1 MIEVKN
7 LTKRYGATVAV
18 NDVSFDAK
26 AGEVLGFLGPN
37 GAGKTTT
44 MRILT
49 CYLSA
54 DAGTAK
60 VAGYDVFEESIEV
73 RKQIGYLPE
82 SAPLYTDMGV
92 LDYLNFI
99 AQIRNIP
106 KSHRKERIRE
116 VIDVCGLEKVIQKDV
131 GELSKGYRQRL
142 GLSQA
147 LIHAP
152 AILILD
158 EATSG
163 LDPSQIIEIRNLIKE
178 IGKEKMIIFSSH
190 ILPEVSATC
199 SRILIINEGRLVA
212 NGTPE
217 ELAGRAK
224 GQEVVHIS
232 IRGHRA
238 DIEAKL
244 DELNF
249 VSDYK
254 CVKADDQILGY
265 RISSQQGNNAAEE
278 IFQFVVDNHWSL
290 TELRQETVSLEDV
303 FLQLTGSESTDAMTN
318 A

>member
-54 DAGTAK
+54 DVGSAK

-92 LDYLNFI
+92 IDYLNFI

-106 KSHRKERIRE
+106 KSQRKERIRE
-116 VIDVCGLEKVIQKDV
+116 VIDICGLEKVIQKDV

-152 AILILD
+152 PILILD

-232 IRGHRA
+232 IRGPRVE
-238 DIEAKL
+238 IEAKM
-244 DELNF
+244 DELSF

-254 CVKADDQILGY
+254 CVKADDEILGY

-303 FLQLTGSESTDAMTN
+303 FLQLTGSESTDVVSN
-318 A
+318 G